1 MKLTDILREV
11 EGEEDGMQQIKVRYD
26 LAVEPADLDK
36 ALAALNDTKNYG
48 IYAQNMRDPQAIVKA
63 FGPSIPAQKAGAAW
77 KDWDSRSEDEKAFK
91 IIDIKNRVPEAW
103 SATEKEAETGY
114 EKWQAEGNDGSLN
127 DYLFTLPGKSLPKSL
142 VGTYGKNYFPMKTPD
157 NLKKYGGKL
166 EQDVHYVVKNGK
178 IIFPSTLENPY
189 KTKPYLS
196 KVLKT
201 IMDNAG
207 VEFQLIDVE
216 QGAESPKAVE
226 KPKVEMVP
234 SLSYT
239 ADTKDK
245 VEKAR
250 TLFQKDIGE
259 VPTIKYE
266 IEAVDTPEGKKYKLV
281 VSGFQNQDQRA
292 KLFARKTT
300 LKEEQEFDLEKYQ
313 MLRRAG
319 IIK

>member
-1 MKLTDILREV
+1 MKLTDILREI
-11 EGEEDGMQQIKVRYD
+11 EGDEDGMNQLKVRYD

-36 ALAALNDTKNYG
+36 ALAALNDPKTYG

-77 KDWDSRSEDEKAFK
+77 KDWDSRSDDEKAFK

-103 SATEKEAETGY
+103 DATEKEAADGFER
-114 EKWQAEGNDGSLN
+114 WQAEGNDGSLN
-127 DYLFTLPGKSLPKSL
+127 DYLFSLPGKSLPKSL
-142 VGTYGKNYFPMKTPD
+142 VGTYGKNYYPMKTPD
-157 NLKKYGGKL
+157 NLKKYAGKL
-166 EQDVHYVVKNGK
+166 EQDIHYVVKDGK
-178 IIFPSTLENPY
+178 IVFPHTLENPY

-207 VEFQLIDVE
+207 VDFKLIDVE
-216 QGAESPKAVE
+216 QDVEAPKTVE

-239 ADTKDK
+239 ADTKDQA
-245 VEKAR
+245 EKAR
-250 TLFQKDIGE
+250 TLFQKEIGE
-259 VPTIKYE
+259 VPTVKYE
-266 IEAVDTPEGKKYKLV
+266 IESVDVDGERKYKLV
-281 VSGFQNQDQRA
+281 VSGFQNPDQRA
-292 KLFARKTT
+292 KLFAKKTT
-300 LKEEQEFDLEKYQ
+300 LKEEQNFEMHQ
-313 MLRRAG
+313 MLVRAG